1 MTKLFLSLPHYWA
14 HKTRA
19 GPSAMV
25 SLFKVG
31 LDEGRDRYGFQEASP
46 QSLYLSLVTSDLH
59 KRLRGTK
66 LVKNLPANAGDARDS
81 GLVPGPEE
89 SPGGGNGNPLQYS
102 CLRNPM
108 DRGAWWATAHGVT
121 KSQT

>member
-25 SLFKVG
+25 SLFKLG
-31 LDEGRDRYGFQEASP
+31 LDEERDRYDFQEASL

-59 KRLRGTK
+59 KRLRGSK
-66 LVKNLPANAGDARDS
+66 VGKEPACQCRR
-81 GLVPGPEE
+81 
-89 SPGGGNGNPLQYS
+89 
-102 CLRNPM
+102 C
-108 DRGAWWATAHGVT
+108 
-121 KSQT
+121 